1 MSRDDQNAPAAALR
15 QADQLPALSRRTVA
29 PGAVSYAGRGR
40 TESGLMDRSI
50 ILYPQRDGLAALPW
64 SWHI

>member
-1 MSRDDQNAPAAALR
+1 MSRDEQNAQAAALR
-15 QADQLPALSRRTVA
+15 QSDQLPALSRRPVA
-29 PGAVSYAGRGR
+29 PGAVGYAGRRR

-50 ILYPQRDGLAALPW
+50 ILYLQRDGLAALPW

>member
-1 MSRDDQNAPAAALR
+1 MSRDDPSALAAALR
-15 QADQLPALSRRTVA
+15 QSDQLPALSPRPVA
-29 PGAVSYAGRGR
+29 PGAVGYTGWRR

>member
-1 MSRDDQNAPAAALR
+1 MSRDDHNELAAALR
-15 QADQLPALSRRTVA
+15 QSDQLPALSRRPVA
-29 PGAVSYAGRGR
+29 PGAVGYAGRGR

-50 ILYPQRDGLAALPW
+50 ILYPQRDGVAALPW